1 MLRHS
6 MALKWF
12 AIGKLAHAARLGHL
26 APDEASDFRAQFGD
40 TWHLV
45 QTMLG
50 HRRVETTKLVY
61 LEPFQTLEVELL
73 LAHADGFPVAQFMAD
88 AFAGH
93 SQVRTDPLADAG

>member
-12 AIGKLAHAARLGHL
+12 AIGKLVHAAWLGHL
-26 APDEASDFRAQFGD
+26 PPDEASDFRAQFGD

-50 HRRVETTKLVY
+50 HRRVETTKLV
-61 LEPFQTLEVELL
+61 LWVPNIMSP
-73 LAHADGFPVAQFMAD
+73 HATCEYSWIRPPSRTRRRTRT
-88 AFAGH
+88 FAPG
-93 SQVRTDPLADAG
+93 AG

>member
-12 AIGKLAHAARLGHL
+12 AIGKLVHAARLGHL

-50 HRRVETTKLVY
+50 HRRVDGALTNRSASTRTTTSPACPSPKGY
-61 LEPFQTLEVELL
+61 GAAWRRPSR
-73 LAHADGFPVAQFMAD
+73 GGPRP
-88 AFAGH
+88 G
-93 SQVRTDPLADAG
+93 PG